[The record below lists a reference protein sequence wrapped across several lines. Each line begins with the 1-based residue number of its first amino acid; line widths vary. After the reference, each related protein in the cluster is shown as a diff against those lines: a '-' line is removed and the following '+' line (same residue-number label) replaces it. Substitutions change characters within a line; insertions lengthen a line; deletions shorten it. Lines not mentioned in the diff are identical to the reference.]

1 MKIADRPGHTQVSPG
16 ASKLLQ
22 ENTVVR
28 EVLAELNPL
37 LAAHN
42 QVINCHPGENVAYPA
57 EVSYGIRAAN
67 SCGADIYFSLHA
79 NTAYNYYEGA
89 IGAEVCTHS
98 TDSLGTEIGNKICSN
113 LARLGFINRGVKY
126 RDDLS
131 ECNSIVY
138 TSMIIE
144 LFFLEATKDVE
155 LYNKLGPK
163 RVAHAIANAIDSRIP
178 FEPQT
183 QSSASNI
190 VQNSNSIEYQGHAQ
204 DVGWMNE
211 VKNGATCGTTG
222 KGKRLEAL
230 VINYFGPGIIK
241 YQAHIQ
247 NYGWT
252 TERMNG
258 EVLGTIGMSLRLEAI
273 KIWIEGSN
281 QKLQYR
287 VHVKNKGWLPW
298 VSNGEVSGTTGES
311 LHIEAIEIKLA

>member
-16 ASKLLQ
+16 ASKLVQ

-37 LAAHN
+37 LAQYN
-42 QVINCHPGENVAYPA
+42 EMINCHPGENVSYPS
-57 EVSYGIRAAN
+57 ELSYGIKKAN
-67 SCGADIYFSLHA
+67 EVNADLFFSLHA
-79 NTAYNYYEGA
+79 NTAYDRYDGELGV
-89 IGAEVCTHS
+89 EVCVHS
-98 TDSLGTEIGNKICSN
+98 TSVKGKEIGNKVCSN
-113 LARLGFINRGVKY
+113 LSKLGFKNRGVKV
-126 RDDLS
+126 RDNLA
-131 ECNSIVY
+131 ECNSIRN

-155 LYNKLGPK
+155 LYKRLGAK
-163 RVAHAIANAIDSRIP
+163 KIAHAIANAIDSRIS
-178 FEPQT
+178 FEPT
-183 QSSASNI
+183 ANSGTNAVESNP
-190 VQNSNSIEYQGHAQ
+190 NSIEYQAHVQNA
-204 DVGWMNE
+204 GWMNE
-211 VKNGATCGTTG
+211 VKNGATAGTTG
-222 KGKRLEAL
+222 KGLRLEAFA
-230 VINYFGPGIIK
+230 INYFGPGTIK

-252 TERMNG
+252 SERVNG
-258 EVLGTIGMSLRLEAI
+258 EVLGTIGMSLRLEAF

-287 VHVKNKGWLPW
+287 AHVKNKGWLPW

>member
-16 ASKLLQ
+16 ASKLVQ

-37 LAAHN
+37 LAQYN
-42 QVINCHPGENVAYPA
+42 EMINCHPGENVSYPS
-57 EVSYGIRAAN
+57 ELSYGIKKAN
-67 SCGADIYFSLHA
+67 EVNADLFFSLHA
-79 NTAYNYYEGA
+79 NTAYDKYDGELGV
-89 IGAEVCTHS
+89 EVCVHS
-98 TDSLGTEIGNKICSN
+98 TSVKGKEIGNKVCSN
-113 LARLGFINRGVKY
+113 LSKLGFKNRGVKV
-126 RDDLS
+126 RDNLA
-131 ECNSIVY
+131 ECNSIRN

-155 LYNKLGPK
+155 LYKRLGAK
-163 RVAHAIANAIDSRIP
+163 RIAHAIGNAIDSRIS
-178 FEPQT
+178 FEPT
-183 QSSASNI
+183 TNSGTNVVES
-190 VQNSNSIEYQGHAQ
+190 NSNSIEYQAHVQ
-204 DVGWMNE
+204 NVGWMNE
-211 VKNGATCGTTG
+211 VKNGATAGTTG
-222 KGKRLEAL
+222 KGLRLEAFA
-230 VINYFGPGIIK
+230 INYFGPGIIK

-252 TERMNG
+252 SERVNG
-258 EVLGTIGMSLRLEAI
+258 EVLGTIGMSLRLEAF

-287 VHVKNKGWLPW
+287 AHVKNKGWLPW